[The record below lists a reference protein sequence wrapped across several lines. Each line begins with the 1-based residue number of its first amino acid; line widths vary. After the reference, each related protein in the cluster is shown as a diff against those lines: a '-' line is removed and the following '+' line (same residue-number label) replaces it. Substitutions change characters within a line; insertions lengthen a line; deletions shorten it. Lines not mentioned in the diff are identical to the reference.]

1 MHYLALVQSIYRVE
15 KNATYYTA
23 LREKQSIEFFNKLCN
38 VKDQRGIRMFATFP
52 RLSILQCTWTLDVT
66 P

>member
-38 VKDQRGIRMFATFP
+38 VKDQRGI
-52 RLSILQCTWTLDVT
+52 
-66 P
+66 

>member
-38 VKDQRGIRMFATFP
+38 VKDQGNTNVCHFP
-52 RLSILQCTWTLDVT
+52 PLVDPAVCTWTLDAT